1 MSIKREIETAGR
13 FLEPALLR
21 LRKGALVC
29 PDRDLDAAIL
39 AIEVLGKA
47 VEPIYHAL
55 VERRQQIQ
63 SSSSAGA
70 EGAATEAA
78 Q

>member
-39 AIEVLGKA
+39 AIEVL
-47 VEPIYHAL
+47 
-55 VERRQQIQ
+55 
-63 SSSSAGA
+63 
-70 EGAATEAA
+70 
-78 Q
+78 